1 MENTSLTKDDINNL
15 SLVEVEGLL
24 SGLSENHSTDNDSGN
39 TSNTLEGANALQY
52 LIDNQGT
59 I

>member
-15 SLVEVEGLL
+15 SLCEVEGICEGFNSLH
-24 SGLSENHSTDNDSGN
+24 SEDTSGN